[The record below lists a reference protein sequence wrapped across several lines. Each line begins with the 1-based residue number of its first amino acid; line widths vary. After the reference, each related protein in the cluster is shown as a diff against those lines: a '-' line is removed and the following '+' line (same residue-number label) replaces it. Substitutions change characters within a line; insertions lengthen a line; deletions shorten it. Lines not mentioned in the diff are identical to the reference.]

1 MEEII
6 AKITEIL
13 KDNDENNERL
23 NITSDTRLLE
33 DLKMDSVEI
42 VEFIVDVE
50 KKFDVSFEDTDDFIE
65 HFYDVKGIAELIYSL
80 LK

>member
-6 AKITEIL
+6 QRIVEIL
-13 KDNDENNERL
+13 KENDEK
-23 NITSDTRLLE
+23 ISVTSDTRLLE

-50 KKFDVSFEDTDDFIE
+50 KIFGVSFEDTEDFMD
-65 HFYDVKGIAELIYSL
+65 HFYDVKGMAELVHSL